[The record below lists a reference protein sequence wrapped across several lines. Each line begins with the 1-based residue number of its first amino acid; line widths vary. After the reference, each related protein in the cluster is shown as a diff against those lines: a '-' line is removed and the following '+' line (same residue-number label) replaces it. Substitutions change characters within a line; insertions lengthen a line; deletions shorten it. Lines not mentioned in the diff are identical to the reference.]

1 MRWPSVRGITLQ
13 FAVLVLLSSPAIAQ
27 TYPSA
32 FPRDGAKKVAE
43 DDHFVIW
50 DVTWE
55 KGKPT
60 GMHEL
65 PLDQVSVNI
74 TVDGLSAIRITRP
87 GGAWSIEQEKSG
99 SVRFESKGTVE
110 QEEGASDRP
119 SRAFV
124 FQLKDVAPPHWPIKE
139 GVPGQF
145 PRVGAVKLFETD
157 RVIVWDDTWLP
168 GMQKPLHTHYT
179 QGAVTYYQPGVIHS
193 TTDGVVGPPFPV
205 VVGVARLVGV
215 HTHSE
220 EQLEGTPRAIWVEF
234 KYDY

>member
-1 MRWPSVRGITLQ
+1 MRGPSVRGVTLQ
-13 FAVLVLLSSPAIAQ
+13 FALLLLLSSPAIAQ
-27 TYPSA
+27 TYPPA

-87 GGAWSIEQEKSG
+87 GGAWSIEQEKCG

-145 PRVGAVKLFETD
+145 PRVGAVKLFE
-157 RVIVWDDTWLP
+157 TWLP